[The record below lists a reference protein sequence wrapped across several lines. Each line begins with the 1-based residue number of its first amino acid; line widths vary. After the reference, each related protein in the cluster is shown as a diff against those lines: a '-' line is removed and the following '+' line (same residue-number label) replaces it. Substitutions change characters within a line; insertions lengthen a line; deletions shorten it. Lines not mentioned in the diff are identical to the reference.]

1 MKFFLLYVCKYQGR
15 PVKAPHKMQ
24 GTIEMLLLALFS
36 CLFLLSSLSP
46 SCSYLP
52 SSFHSPIFVT
62 QLNSTCL
69 SDSLL
74 KQTRSRKKEEVT
86 CISRTDFTLKTYAG
100 GPPLKIFSLLFL
112 HPTAPPWEGWRTLC
126 SLQLCSDS
134 QVKTMQQMLK
144 VHPQKFLWHLHL
156 LLCST
161 AFQRPINPSPGAH
174 VDRAILPL
182 RSHGTL
188 AG

>member
-15 PVKAPHKMQ
+15 PVKALHKMQ

-74 KQTRSRKKEEVT
+74 KQTRSKKKEEVT

-100 GPPLKIFSLLFL
+100 GPPHTHTQYFRCSFSI
-112 HPTAPPWEGWRTLC
+112 P
-126 SLQLCSDS
+126 
-134 QVKTMQQMLK
+134 
-144 VHPQKFLWHLHL
+144 L
-156 LLCST
+156 LLHERAGEHSVLCNCALTAKLKQCSRCWRFIPRSSYDIFT
-161 AFQRPINPSPGAH
+161 SCSVA
-174 VDRAILPL
+174 LPFRDQSIPAL
-182 RSHGTL
+182 GHMWTGQSSL
-188 AG
+188 

>member
-1 MKFFLLYVCKYQGR
+1 
-15 PVKAPHKMQ
+15 
-24 GTIEMLLLALFS
+24 MLLLALFS

-52 SSFHSPIFVT
+52 SSFHSPIFVA

-100 GPPLKIFSLLFL
+100 GSPPQNIFVALSPSHCSSMRGLENTLFFATVL
-112 HPTAPPWEGWRTLC
+112 
-126 SLQLCSDS
+126 
-134 QVKTMQQMLK
+134 
-144 VHPQKFLWHLHL
+144 
-156 LLCST
+156 
-161 AFQRPINPSPGAH
+161 
-174 VDRAILPL
+174 
-182 RSHGTL
+182 
-188 AG
+188 